1 MFTCR
6 FDDVFRDVSRASAGV
21 NVLLVGLTMYF
32 VLSYVHQ
39 QVLMKPNVSVL
50 SVILQFA

>member
-1 MFTCR
+1 M
-6 FDDVFRDVSRASAGV
+6 
-21 NVLLVGLTMYF
+21 LLIGLTVYF
-32 VLSYVHQ
+32 MLSDVHQ